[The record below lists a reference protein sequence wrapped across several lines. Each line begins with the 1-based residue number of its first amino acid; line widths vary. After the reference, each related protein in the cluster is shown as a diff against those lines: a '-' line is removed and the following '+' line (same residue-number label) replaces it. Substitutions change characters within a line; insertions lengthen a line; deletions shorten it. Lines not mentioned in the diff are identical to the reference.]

1 MIKIAPSILS
11 ADFANL
17 ERDIRRVSS
26 ADWLHVDVMDGCFVP
41 NLTIGVPVVQSIRKC
56 TGMFLDVH
64 LMIDKP
70 VRYVEAFAQ
79 AGADL
84 LSVHLEADHP
94 TGIAEALRRMEAC
107 KVKQAV
113 ALRPITA
120 PSAVLP
126 YLEGLDMVLVMTVEP
141 GFGGQAFLEHQ
152 LDTIRQVRALIA
164 RYNPSCRLEVDGG
177 INAKTAAAVVAAG
190 ADTLVAGSAV
200 YGAAEPAAAIAALRG
215 DWPMQYFPPALEK
228 LVEQFARLPG
238 IGRKTAQRL
247 AFFVLS
253 LPEEDAAA
261 FADAIVGAKAAI
273 HCCPVCQNFSEG
285 DGLCPVCQDPKRDTS
300 VICVVADPKDVV
312 AMERSR
318 EYPGLYHVL
327 HGVIS
332 PMNHVGPDDIRVK
345 ELVDRVAKGDVRE
358 VIMATNP
365 DTEGEATAM
374 YLSRLLKPFQVRV
387 TRLAYGIPV
396 GSHLEY
402 ADDATLMR
410 ALEGRREM

>member
-107 KVKQAV
+107 KVKKAV

-141 GFGGQAFLEHQ
+141 GFGGQRFMADQ
-152 LDTIRQVRALIA
+152 LPKIAALHERILQV
-164 RYNPSCRLEVDGG
+164 NPACELEVDGG
-177 INAKTAAAVVAAG
+177 IDPETSPLVKQAG
-190 ADTLVAGSAV
+190 ANVLVAGSAV
-200 YGAAEPAAAIAALRG
+200 FRRCDRAAAIAA
-215 DWPMQYFPPALEK
+215 
-228 LVEQFARLPG
+228 
-238 IGRKTAQRL
+238 
-247 AFFVLS
+247 
-253 LPEEDAAA
+253 
-261 FADAIVGAKAAI
+261 
-273 HCCPVCQNFSEG
+273 
-285 DGLCPVCQDPKRDTS
+285 
-300 VICVVADPKDVV
+300 
-312 AMERSR
+312 
-318 EYPGLYHVL
+318 
-327 HGVIS
+327 
-332 PMNHVGPDDIRVK
+332 IRN
-345 ELVDRVAKGDVRE
+345 A
-358 VIMATNP
+358 
-365 DTEGEATAM
+365 
-374 YLSRLLKPFQVRV
+374 
-387 TRLAYGIPV
+387 
-396 GSHLEY
+396 
-402 ADDATLMR
+402 
-410 ALEGRREM
+410 